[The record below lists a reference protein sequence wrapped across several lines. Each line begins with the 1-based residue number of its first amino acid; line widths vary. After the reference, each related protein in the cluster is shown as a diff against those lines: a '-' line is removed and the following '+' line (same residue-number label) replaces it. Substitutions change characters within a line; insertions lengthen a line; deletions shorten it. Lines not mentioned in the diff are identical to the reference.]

1 MRMLMA
7 TVAALWLC
15 AVAAEASDEERL
27 YAVEGAGLAECSKY
41 TKAKSDK
48 TTDFYV
54 FAGWVDGYL
63 TVINKTTDDTYD
75 ITPWESL
82 ETLTLLL
89 DFHCK
94 KQPDERFSV
103 AVSRLVQGLYADR
116 LKRRSEVVKV
126 EVDARGAIVY
136 REVVRRMQEALAQE
150 DYYGGPSDGN
160 FQVETS
166 EALKKFQKAKD
177 LDVSGLPDQKT
188 LHLLL
193 RKSDK
198 QSTH

>member
-1 MRMLMA
+1 
-7 TVAALWLC
+7 
-15 AVAAEASDEERL
+15 
-27 YAVEGAGLAECSKY
+27 
-41 TKAKSDK
+41 
-48 TTDFYV
+48 
-54 FAGWVDGYL
+54 
-63 TVINKTTDDTYD
+63 
-75 ITPWESL
+75 
-82 ETLTLLL
+82 
-89 DFHCK
+89 
-94 KQPDERFSV
+94 
-103 AVSRLVQGLYADR
+103 LVQGLYADR